1 MPDIFEDIN
10 CCVCDNKNPADFK
23 VLYQKEKFSVVECN
37 KCSFT
42 FIPPYFR
49 KQISYENYKD
59 ENVANAVRNGN
70 NFVVWNSELRWPI
83 FKYLLNRPIRSDFV
97 QNFQIIGFGDLGMA
111 WYDVNPYSDENVLN
125 KNVYVGN
132 PVTLTIFNQKEPIV
146 GGYGFGLRSRLLGY
160 FIRVD
165 FAWGVDDK
173 KVQKGMTYLSLTTDF

>member
-1 MPDIFEDIN
+1 MRG
-10 CCVCDNKNPADFK
+10 FK
-23 VLYQKEKFSVVECN
+23 QN
-37 KCSFT
+37 
-42 FIPPYFR
+42 I
-49 KQISYENYKD
+49 
-59 ENVANAVRNGN
+59 RNGN
-70 NFVVWNSELRWPI
+70 NFVVWNSEVRWPI

-111 WYDVNPYSDENVLN
+111 WYDLNPYSDENVLN

-165 FAWGVDDK
+165 FAWG
-173 KVQKGMTYLSLTTDF
+173 